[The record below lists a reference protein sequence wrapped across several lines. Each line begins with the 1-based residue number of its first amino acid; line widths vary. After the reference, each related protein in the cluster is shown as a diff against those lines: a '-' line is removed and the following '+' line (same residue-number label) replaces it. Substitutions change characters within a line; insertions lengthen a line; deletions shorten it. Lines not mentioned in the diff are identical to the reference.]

1 MFGSMA
7 APAYAICKRDTRLQ
21 IKRNDVRFI
30 KHIPTCYKR
39 KRQKNKFNKISTV
52 SFLNNISV
60 YEIDFFCCINV
71 FLKKQK
77 NFLRKICLGCPKD
90 FFLQINTKTVFAV
103 KKLNTKI
110 VEFQ

>member
-1 MFGSMA
+1 MSGLLTYPNM
-7 APAYAICKRDTRLQ
+7 LQ
-21 IKRNDVRFI
+21 KE
-30 KHIPTCYKR
+30 KA
-39 KRQKNKFNKISTV
+39 KNKFNKISTV

-90 FFLQINTKTVFAV
+90 FFQKINTKTVFAV